1 MFIEPIFYTRAQ
13 NPKNYVVVLFDA
25 YSKMD
30 DYEGSREK
38 ELSKIVEEL
47 RHIIQYKLDIAYMV
61 ECIVKA
67 RIKDAM
73 EQK

>member
-1 MFIEPIFYTRAQ
+1 MFIEPIFFTRAQ
-13 NPKNYVVVLFDA
+13 NPNNYVVVLFDA
-25 YSKMD
+25 YSQMD

-38 ELSKIVEEL
+38 KLSDIVKEL

-67 RIKDAM
+67 RIKDAL
-73 EQK
+73 QRK